1 MKTFTLKEVSKKINI
16 PPATLR
22 KWEKELDEYLDIP
35 RTKQGARIYS
45 QVEIELLLEIKQ
57 MYDNKLSTATIL
69 QSLRGGPELEE
80 ELFEYEEE
88 LFELEE
94 ELSDLEEE
102 QLEKEDELSDFKEA
116 NTKSNSQE
124 LTFVSPVFEKEI
136 AIKNEDEF
144 FIAMDTYKQTFLNE
158 VKEEIRNV
166 LRKEVINEVKKEI
179 ANGAAFTVNSLSET
193 INQATVTTK
202 AKLGELSVHLD
213 KNAEQT
219 TERLLY
225 LSKSIVNASQET
237 SEDIYSLSKQLS
249 ESTEELAH
257 YVDITNT
264 EIISLSEAIEKD
276 REDRGQERD
285 LFRREITQREAAF
298 QNLLTSFRDVA
309 AAKDKKWWKFW
320 E

>member
-16 PPATLR
+16 TPATLR
-22 KWEKELDEYLDIP
+22 KWEKELDEYLYIP

-57 MYDNKLSTATIL
+57 MYENKLSTATIL
-69 QSLRGGPELEE
+69 QTLQGGPELEE

-88 LFELEE
+88 LLELEE

-102 QLEKEDELSDFKEA
+102 QLEQEDEFSDFKEA

-124 LTFVSPVFEKEI
+124 LTFVSPVFEKEV
-136 AIKNEDEF
+136 AIKNANEF

-166 LRKEVINEVKKEI
+166 LRKEVVDEVKKEI
-179 ANGAAFTVNSLSET
+179 VNGAAFTVKSLSES
-193 INQATVTTK
+193 INQSTVTTK
-202 AKLGELSVHLD
+202 AMLGELSVHLD

-264 EIISLSEAIEKD
+264 EITSLSEAIEKD
-276 REDRGQERD
+276 RGDRGKERE
-285 LFRREITQREAAF
+285 LFRHEITQREAAF

-309 AAKDKKWWKFW
+309 VAKDKKWWKFW